1 MYPFDYPT
9 QTVFYLVL
17 YGATLVLHVLPMNY
31 VLAGST
37 YLALLGVWEA
47 VRGPALAQR
56 PIVEVL
62 RDWMPF
68 ALGVTITAAVAP
80 LLFLQILYQ
89 RPFYTANLLL
99 FHRWMAILSV
109 LIAAFYLLYLQKSK
123 RWHHFS
129 AWIRAM
135 VSVGILCCFA
145 FVAWSWTENHLLS
158 TRGQAVWTEVYGAN
172 HWFYLDP
179 ELVPRLTVWYFGAFP
194 VLAAALLAQFWM
206 SGFTSRLVAAE
217 PDPMSEPAV
226 RTLALLALFGL
237 VASVLAGGG
246 YFACLEEPIR
256 RRLTASDVWPYLGA
270 ATLGLG
276 VQTLIW
282 YRVWR
287 RASLSGRTLAS
298 LWFAVVGAVGAAT
311 ALPEARRTSTI
322 DLNQYASLHVTASN
336 VGGLGVFLV
345 FLVACTGALVAVV
358 LAVRSGLVA
367 GNRPSEE

>member
-99 FHRWMAILSV
+99 FHRWMAILPV

-123 RWHHFS
+123 RWHRFS

-135 VSVGILCCFA
+135 VSTGILCCFA

-158 TRGQAVWTEVYGAN
+158 TRGQDVWTEVYGAN
-172 HWFYLDP
+172 RWFYLDP
-179 ELVPRLTVWYFGAFP
+179 ELMPRLTVWYVGAFP
-194 VLAAALLAQFWM
+194 VLAAALLAQFWTT
-206 SGFTSRLVAAE
+206 GFVHCGADGKPE
-217 PDPMSEPAV
+217 PLATPSI
-226 RTLALLALFGL
+226 RTLAVLALVGL
-237 VASVLAGGG
+237 GASVPAAGG
-246 YFACLEEPIR
+246 YFAFLEESIR
-256 RRLTASDVWPYLGA
+256 RRLTAPDVWPYLGA
-270 ATLGLG
+270 ALLGLG
-276 VQTLIW
+276 VQAAIW
-282 YRVWR
+282 RRVWR
-287 RASLSGRTLAS
+287 QASVGGREMACLCV
-298 LWFAVVGAVGAAT
+298 AVVAAVGAAS
-311 ALPEARRTSTI
+311 ALREARRTTTI
-322 DLNQYASLHVTASN
+322 DLTQYASLHVTASN
-336 VGGLGVFLV
+336 VGGMGVFLF
-345 FLVACTGALVAVV
+345 FLVACTVALVAVV
-358 LAVRSGLVA
+358 LAVRRGLAA
-367 GNRPSEE
+367 GNRPPSQ

>member
-37 YLALLGVWEA
+37 YLAFLGVWEA
-47 VRGPALAQR
+47 LRGPALAQR

-99 FHRWMAILSV
+99 FHRWMAILPV

-129 AWIRAM
+129 AWVRAV

-145 FVAWSWTENHLLS
+145 FVAWSFTENHLLS
-158 TRGQAVWTEVYGAN
+158 TRGQEVWTEVYGSN
-172 HWFYLDP
+172 RWFYRDP
-179 ELVPRLTVWYFGAFP
+179 ELMPRLTVWYVGAFP
-194 VLAAALLAQFWM
+194 VLAAALIAQFW
-206 SGFTSRLVAAE
+206 STGFVRRDENAA
-217 PDPMSEPAV
+217 PDPVTDPAI
-226 RTLALLALFGL
+226 RTLAVLALGGL
-237 VASVLAGGG
+237 VASVFAGGG
-246 YFACLEEPIR
+246 YFVFLEEPIR
-256 RRLTASDVWPYLGA
+256 QRLTARDVWPYLAG
-270 ATLGLG
+270 ATLGII
-276 VQTLIW
+276 VQAVIW
-282 YRVWR
+282 RRVWQ
-287 RASLSGRTLAS
+287 RAWIDGRTLTF
-298 LWFAVVGAVGAAT
+298 LCLAVVGAVGSAT
-311 ALPEARRTSTI
+311 ALREARRTSTI
-322 DLNQYASLHVTASN
+322 DLNQYASMHVTASI
-336 VGGLGVFLV
+336 VGGLGTFLL
-345 FLVACTGALVAVV
+345 FLFVCTGALIAVVVAV
-358 LAVRSGLVA
+358 RRGLIA
-367 GNRPSEE
+367 GSQPPIE